1 MLRITA
7 VPRVDFKNRIVL
19 GGALCAVLASCAVS
33 AALADSLFV
42 RDRNISVLERPRPE
56 YQAPG
61 IRAGQFIVRPKVDIG
76 AGYNSNVFALS
87 NVDAALGYDSFE
99 EESDVFGYVRPSVRV
114 ESDWNRHALA
124 FGGYV
129 EATRFNRYDSE
140 SIVDGGVYV
149 DGQYDISSRA
159 AIFGGGSLDE
169 ISESRRSYN
178 TAFLFDEPITYTL
191 AEGYVGFQ
199 NEAGRFR
206 YLGRLDVDQYDYQ
219 DVELAMPAGTGGV
232 TVPTDQDFRD
242 RTATELK
249 GEIGFALTPDTA
261 LFLTGIYNM
270 QDFQPSDEIMAPE
283 RDSDGYRVTLGAEFD
298 LTKLI
303 RGRLDVGYFE
313 QTYDDPSYSSID
325 GVAIDAEAQWFP
337 TELTTV
343 SLTGSRGVAQSA
355 IVSAGGLIETKATLR
370 ADHELLR
377 NLILSGFVA
386 YGHDDYQD
394 AIIGTP
400 PNGVKQTANKWGGGL
415 GAKYYMNRHV
425 SAGVD
430 YTYETQDVKRD
441 VFSGGFDTDYDI
453 HQVLFTITLER

>member
-1 MLRITA
+1 MLRIVA
-7 VPRVDFKNRIVL
+7 VSRVSIENRYVL
-19 GGALCAVLASCAVS
+19 GGALCAVWVTSILGV
-33 AALADSLFV
+33 ALADSLFV
-42 RDRNISVLERPRPE
+42 RDRNVSVLERPRPE

-99 EESDVFGYVRPSVRV
+99 EESDVFGYIRPSVRV
-114 ESDWNRHALA
+114 ESDWSRHALA

-140 SIVDGGVYV
+140 SIVNGGVYV

-159 AIFGGGSLDE
+159 AVFGGGSLDE
-169 ISESRRSYN
+169 LSESRRSYN

-191 AEGYVGFQ
+191 AEVYAGFQ

-206 YLGRLDVDQYDYQ
+206 YLGRVDVDQYDFK
-219 DVELAMPAGTGGV
+219 DVRLAMPEGTGGV
-232 TVPTDQDFRD
+232 TVPADQDFRD
-242 RTATELK
+242 RTATEFK

-261 LFLTGIYNM
+261 LFLTGIYNI
-270 QDFQPSDEIMAPE
+270 QDFQPSDEVTAPE
-283 RDSDGYRVTLGAEFD
+283 RDSDGYRITFGAEFD

-303 RGRLDVGYFE
+303 RGRLDIGYFE

-325 GVAIDAEAQWFP
+325 GIAVDAQAQWFP

-355 IVSAGGLIETKATLR
+355 IISAGGLIETEATLR
-370 ADHELLR
+370 VDHELLR

-394 AIIGTP
+394 RIVGSTGD
-400 PNGVKQTANKWGGGL
+400 GVRQTADSWGGGL
-415 GAKYYMNRHV
+415 SAKYYLNRHV
-425 SAGVD
+425 SAGID

-453 HQVLFTITLER
+453 HQILFTITLER